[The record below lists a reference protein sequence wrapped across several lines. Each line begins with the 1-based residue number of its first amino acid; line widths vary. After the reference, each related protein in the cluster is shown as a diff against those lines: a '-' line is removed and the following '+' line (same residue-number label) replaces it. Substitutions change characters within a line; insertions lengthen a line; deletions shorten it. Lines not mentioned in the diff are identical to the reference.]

1 MTFEFATTTRIL
13 FGCGQIS
20 QLAAN
25 ALPFGNQAL
34 VVMGKNPNRHDSVLD
49 SLRKAGISVSIFSI
63 NGEPTLNNV
72 IQGTAIAKKSATQVV
87 IGLGGGSVIDAGKAI
102 AAMSRQP
109 EDLEHY
115 IEIIGEGKPLTNI
128 PLPYIAVP
136 TTAGTGAEVTRNAVL
151 SSPELGVKASL
162 RHVSMLP
169 RLAIIDPELTLQCPA
184 DISAASG
191 MDAFVQCLE
200 AYVSCR
206 ANPLTDALCLS
217 GIEHSVRSLE
227 KVVFDGGNIQ
237 ARTDIAYAAMLS
249 GMALANA
256 GLGAVHGFAAP
267 IGGAF
272 HAPHGAICA
281 ALIAP
286 VWAANLEAVFKNGST
301 QAIERFTKAAR
312 LMTADNSASASAG
325 VVFLKEL
332 TLRLAIP
339 GLRQWGI
346 NDCHLDDIVTKA
358 AASSSMK
365 GNPVPIDHQTLR
377 DILVSAL

>member
-20 QLAAN
+20 QLSES
-25 ALPFGNQAL
+25 ALTFGNQAL
-34 VVMGKNPNRHDSVLD
+34 VVMGKNPNRHDSLIN
-49 SLRKAGISVSIFSI
+49 SLRQSGLSVNTFSI
-63 NGEPTLNNV
+63 AEEPTIDDILR
-72 IQGTAIAKKSATQVV
+72 GTDLAKKSAAQII

-102 AAMSRQP
+102 SAMSRQP
-109 EDLEHY
+109 EDLWHY
-115 IEIIGEGKPLTNI
+115 IEIVGKGRPLTI
-128 PLPYIAVP
+128 TPLPYIAIP

-151 SSPELGVKASL
+151 SSPEHRVKASL
-162 RHVSMLP
+162 RHPSMLP
-169 RLAIIDPELTLQCPA
+169 RLAIIDPELTLHCPP
-184 DISAASG
+184 DITAASG
-191 MDAFVQCLE
+191 MDAFIQCLE

-227 KVVFDGGNIQ
+227 KVVFDGSDMK

-286 VWAANLEAVFKNGST
+286 VWAANLEAIRTKGNSD
-301 QAIERFTKAAR
+301 AMNRFQTIAK
-312 LMTADNSASASAG
+312 LITGDPSASALAG
-325 VVFLKEL
+325 VGYLIEL
-332 TLRLAIP
+332 TRQLSIPRL
-339 GLRQWGI
+339 QHWGI
-346 NDCHLDDIVTKA
+346 QECHLDDLVSKA

-365 GNPVPIDHQTLR
+365 GNPIPLDNPTLR
-377 DILVSAL
+377 NILVAAL

>member
-13 FGCGQIS
+13 FGCGQMS
-20 QLAAN
+20 QLAKN
-25 ALPFGNQAL
+25 TLPFGNQVL
-34 VVMGKNPNRHDSVLD
+34 VVLGKNPSRHDSVLQ
-49 SLRKAGISVSIFSI
+49 SLRQSGLTVGTFSI
-63 NGEPTLNNV
+63 AGEPTIDDI
-72 IQGTAIAKKSATQVV
+72 IQGTDLAKKSATQIV

-102 AAMSRQP
+102 SAMSRQP
-109 EDLEHY
+109 EDLWHY
-115 IEIIGEGKPLTNI
+115 IEIVGKGHPLTATS
-128 PLPYIAVP
+128 LPYIAIP

-151 SSPELGVKASL
+151 SSPEHGVKASL
-162 RHVSMLP
+162 RHASMLP
-169 RLAIIDPELTLQCPA
+169 RLAIIDPELTLHCPP
-184 DISAASG
+184 DITAASG

-227 KVVFDGGNIQ
+227 KVVFDGSDLK

-286 VWAANLEAVFKNGST
+286 VWAANLEAIRKRGNSDAMNRFKTVAKLITG
-301 QAIERFTKAAR
+301 
-312 LMTADNSASASAG
+312 DPSASAMAG
-325 VVFLKEL
+325 VNCLTEL
-332 TLRLAIP
+332 TRKLSIP
-339 GLRQWGI
+339 PLPHWGLQE
-346 NDCHLDDIVTKA
+346 CHWDDIVSKA
-358 AASSSMK
+358 ATSSSMK
-365 GNPVPIDHQTLR
+365 GNPVPLDKTTLR
-377 DILVSAL
+377 NILAAS

>member
-20 QLAAN
+20 HLAAN
-25 ALPFGNQAL
+25 ALPLGNQAL
-34 VVMGKNPNRHDSVLD
+34 VVLGKNPNRHESLLQ
-49 SLRKAGISVSIFSI
+49 SLRQSGLSVNTFSI
-63 NGEPTLNNV
+63 AGEPT
-72 IQGTAIAKKSATQVV
+72 IGDIEKGTDLAKKSGTQIV

-102 AAMSRQP
+102 SAMSRQP
-109 EDLEHY
+109 EDLWHY
-115 IEIIGEGKPLTNI
+115 LEIVGQGYPLTAS
-128 PLPYIAVP
+128 PLPYIAIP

-151 SSPELGVKASL
+151 SSPKHRVKASL
-162 RHVSMLP
+162 RHPSMLP
-169 RLAIIDPELTLQCPA
+169 RLAIIDPELTLPCPP
-184 DISAASG
+184 DITAASG
-191 MDAFVQCLE
+191 MDAFIQCLE

-217 GIEHSVRSLE
+217 GIEHCVRSLE
-227 KVVFDGGNIQ
+227 TVVRDGLHLA

-286 VWAANLEAVFKNGST
+286 VWAANLEAIHQRGHTAALN
-301 QAIERFTKAAR
+301 RFEKVAQW
-312 LMTADNSASASAG
+312 MTGEPAASAQAG
-325 VVFLKEL
+325 LSYLIEL
-332 TLRLAIP
+332 TRQVSIPRL
-339 GLRQWGI
+339 QHWGI
-346 NDCHLDDIVTKA
+346 QECHLDDLVSKA

-365 GNPVPIDHQTLR
+365 GNPVPLDNATLR
-377 DILVSAL
+377 NILVAAL